1 MTAGNNGS
9 ITRQATLR
17 TPNKHEPTS
26 FPRGGG
32 GGQGRRGPWGT
43 RLIIALVKMSLWG
56 YKVTGMHIGNAK
68 VSYKIYCDHKTRR
81 KIIQV
86 VCSEDDYITQAPGIN
101 LTNQFL

>member
-1 MTAGNNGS
+1 MDPLPG
-9 ITRQATLR
+9 RQHFGR
-17 TPNKHEPTS
+17 QINMS
-26 FPRGGG
+26 QPRSQA
-32 GGQGRRGPWGT
+32 GGQSRRGHWGT
-43 RLIIALVKMSLWG
+43 RLIIALVKMSRWG

-86 VCSEDDYITQAPGIN
+86 FCSEDDYITQAPGIN

>member
-1 MTAGNNGS
+1 MDPLPG
-9 ITRQATLR
+9 RQHFGR
-17 TPNKHEPTS
+17 QINMS
-26 FPRGGG
+26 QPRSQGGG
-32 GGQGRRGPWGT
+32 GGGGRQT

>member
-1 MTAGNNGS
+1 MDPLPG
-9 ITRQATLR
+9 RQHFGR
-17 TPNKHEPTS
+17 QIS
-26 FPRGGG
+26 MSQPRSQGRGGAGG
-32 GGQGRRGPWGT
+32 GGQSRRGPWGT
-43 RLIIALVKMSLWG
+43 RLTIALVKMSLWG
-56 YKVTGMHIGNAK
+56 YKVTGMYIGNAK

>member
-1 MTAGNNGS
+1 MDPLPG
-9 ITRQATLR
+9 RQHCGR
-17 TPNKHEPTS
+17 RININQ
-26 FPRGGG
+26 PRSQWGRAGGG
-32 GGQGRRGPWGT
+32 GGQIRRGPWGT
-43 RLIIALVKMSLWG
+43 RLIIASVKMSFWG

-68 VSYKIYCDHKTRR
+68 VSYKIYYDHKTRR

>member
-1 MTAGNNGS
+1 MDPLPG
-9 ITRQATLR
+9 RQHFGR
-17 TPNKHEPTS
+17 QINMS
-26 FPRGGG
+26 QPRSQEGG
-32 GGQGRRGPWGT
+32 GGQSRRGPWGT

-86 VCSEDDYITQAPGIN
+86 VCSEDDFITQAPGIN
-101 LTNQFL
+101 QPDESISLN

>member
-1 MTAGNNGS
+1 MDPLPG
-9 ITRQATLR
+9 RQHFGRQTNMSQPR
-17 TPNKHEPTS
+17 S
-26 FPRGGG
+26 QGRGGG
-32 GGQGRRGPWGT
+32 GET